1 MTKLSSITPLLSQL
15 SLEELRTL
23 NSMVVATIKSNR
35 TLESKLVGSQL
46 KVGDVVTCD
55 HPKVRG
61 SKLRVTK
68 INRTKASVNDVSYPF
83 RSYNIPMSM
92 LILSK

>member
-1 MTKLSSITPLLSQL
+1 MNKLSSITPLLSQL

-68 INRTKASVNDVSYPF
+68 ISRTKATVRPEGAF
-83 RSYNIPMSM
+83 GGYNFPMSM

>member
-1 MTKLSSITPLLSQL
+1 MNKLSSITPLLSQL

-23 NSMVVATIKSNR
+23 NSMVVATIKSTRN
-35 TLESKLVGSQL
+35 LESKLVGAQL
-46 KVGDVVTCD
+46 RVGDMVMCD

-61 SKLRVTK
+61 IKLRVTK
-68 INRTKASVNDVSYPF
+68 IGRTKASVKDEAGG
-83 RSYNIPMSM
+83 RGYNIPMSM